1 MGDLHDIWGIELEG
15 TYWNQ
20 VVFERTGQEID
31 VRMWHISGNRVIH
44 IKDRNGL
51 LEVMTVNYDDTQIQS
66 EQKKKKTE

>member
-1 MGDLHDIWGIELEG
+1 M
-15 TYWNQ
+15 
-20 VVFERTGQEID
+20 FERTGQEID

-66 EQKKKKTE
+66 EQKKKKLNSAEKILCKLFIKD

>member
-1 MGDLHDIWGIELEG
+1 M
-15 TYWNQ
+15 
-20 VVFERTGQEID
+20 FERTGQEID

-66 EQKKKKTE
+66 EQKKLNSVEKILCKLFIKD